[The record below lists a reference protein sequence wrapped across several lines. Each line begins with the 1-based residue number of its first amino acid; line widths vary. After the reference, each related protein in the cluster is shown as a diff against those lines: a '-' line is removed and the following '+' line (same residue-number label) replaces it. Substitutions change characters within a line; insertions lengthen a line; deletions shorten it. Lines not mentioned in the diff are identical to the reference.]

1 MRDYM
6 KERVED
12 YISGDI
18 MFIEEEISNNRAT
31 TSELDDLYYLKH
43 LTDEKIE
50 SIVNKLL
57 SDDGLENKINE
68 LIHYYLFH

>member
-18 MFIEEEISNNRAT
+18 MFIEEEISNNRST

-50 SIVNKLL
+50 NIVNKLL
-57 SDDGLENKINE
+57 SDDDLENKINE